1 MGFNARLS
9 HHELSGVV
17 IVCRDLEEA
26 LEMGFNARLS
36 RHELSGVVIVC
47 RDLEEALEMGVD
59 WSLRE
64 GYAWA
69 EDKEHCEEYGR
80 MLQADPNKV
89 SSKAKK
95 RGLPQVHAFTRLNN
109 ATHSRLSPISCHGS
123 SAVV

>member
-1 MGFNARLS
+1 MF
-9 HHELSGVV
+9 
-17 IVCRDLEEA
+17 
-26 LEMGFNARLS
+26 
-36 RHELSGVVIVC
+36 

-95 RGLPQVHAFTRLNN
+95 RGLPQVSQQPR
-109 ATHSRLSPISCHGS
+109 GS
-123 SAVV
+123 HPDVHLWMFARCL